1 MKVNHIFLRHFMTED
16 VQEPGLPDTEH
27 FHTYDFY
34 TQFNKY
40 TCPIDPEWQPDIEY
54 EISITP
60 QLSWND
66 LQLESVIK
74 KDCLNIVW
82 VPMHYPTWKWLD
94 TYYPEAFHDL
104 EVLADPT
111 REEKIAVVWDYNNE
125 CQFPGNFT
133 NNESQLEILKDK
145 DFSTFYCS
153 TLSWN
158 RENVLDTIGF
168 RQIIPNYSCLG
179 GISIFPALRE
189 DPTLRYGNN
198 KLDKDKNYPIRYF
211 CPNNSFRPN
220 RGMGIVKMH
229 HKGMLDDTEWNMNQ
243 FNSWFEMDRFIQTDY
258 LHFKSYVDEYFKLF
272 GILPRTLSRPWD
284 KDFNIDRINQD
295 RGDHSMKYKSWYDA
309 FPPDLMDD
317 VYIYIVNMTTTAKT
331 EEEPINPTKPHYVGD
346 WDEKILKG
354 FLYSKPV
361 FVNGRPGTVKI
372 MEELGFD
379 MLTDCYIQDYDSEQD
394 DIVRI
399 DKMLECAKAF
409 PKPNQDIADRIE
421 HNNRRIRSKS
431 FWWDSQSKLMEVLLD
446 NHC

>member
-1 MKVNHIFLRHFMTED
+1 
-16 VQEPGLPDTEH
+16 
-27 FHTYDFY
+27 
-34 TQFNKY
+34 
-40 TCPIDPEWQPDIEY
+40 
-54 EISITP
+54 
-60 QLSWND
+60 
-66 LQLESVIK
+66 
-74 KDCLNIVW
+74 
-82 VPMHYPTWKWLD
+82 
-94 TYYPEAFHDL
+94 
-104 EVLADPT
+104 
-111 REEKIAVVWDYNNE
+111 
-125 CQFPGNFT
+125 
-133 NNESQLEILKDK
+133 
-145 DFSTFYCS
+145 
-153 TLSWN
+153 
-158 RENVLDTIGF
+158 
-168 RQIIPNYSCLG
+168 
-179 GISIFPALRE
+179 
-189 DPTLRYGNN
+189 
-198 KLDKDKNYPIRYF
+198 
-211 CPNNSFRPN
+211 
-220 RGMGIVKMH
+220 
-229 HKGMLDDTEWNMNQ
+229 MLDDTEWNMNQ